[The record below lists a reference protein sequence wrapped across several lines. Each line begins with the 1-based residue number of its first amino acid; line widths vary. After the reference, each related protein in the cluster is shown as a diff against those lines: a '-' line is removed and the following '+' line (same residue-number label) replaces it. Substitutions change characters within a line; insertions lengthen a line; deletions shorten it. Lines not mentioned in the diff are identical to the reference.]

1 MSRAGT
7 NPERGAALLTVLMIV
22 AVMSTLA
29 LGLSQAVL
37 ASTERARLLD
47 TQAQLRLYAA
57 AAEEV
62 AQSQLTQLIAETQG
76 RLSSDLPGFGEA
88 RVFPVEGGSVRV
100 QVRDLT
106 NCFNLNAVAVDAA
119 VSDETAQQTET
130 LAVILEE
137 GGVAESDARALE
149 AALGDWI
156 DDDRISRPS
165 GAEDAYYLGLSVP
178 YRTSSQSLMN
188 MSEMLAIRGFERAL
202 LEDFKSVLCALP
214 EHTLNPKPRLNL
226 NTLRVDQA
234 SRLRWALSGALEIN
248 EVRSLIEA
256 RPIGGWTDTES
267 FLEEPVV
274 QRVAPEQRQLDRL
287 SVVSSLIETVIEV
300 SYRDDVVR
308 IKVLFE
314 LESGQPVRVLRRERV
329 S

>member
-1 MSRAGT
+1 MSGRVKKH
-7 NPERGAALLTVLMIV
+7 ERGAALLTVLMIV

-47 TQAQLRLYAA
+47 AQAQLRLYAV

-62 AQSQLTQLIAETQG
+62 AQSQLTQLITETQG
-76 RLSSDLPGFGEA
+76 RLTSDLPGFGEP
-88 RVFPVEGGSVRV
+88 RVFPVEGGNVSV

-106 NCFNLNAVAVDAA
+106 NCFNLNAVATEIA
-119 VSDETAQQTET
+119 VSDEAPQKTET
-130 LAVILEE
+130 LSLILEE
-137 GGVAESDARALE
+137 GGMAQSDARALE
-149 AALGDWI
+149 AALGDWM
-156 DDDRISRPS
+156 DGDRISRPS
-165 GAEDAYYLGLSVP
+165 GAEDAYYLGLSLP
-178 YRTSSQSLMN
+178 YRTSSQSLTN
-188 MSEMLAIRGFERAL
+188 MSEMLAIRGFERVL
-202 LEDFKSVLCALP
+202 LEDFQSVLCALP
-214 EHTLNPKPRLNL
+214 EHTIYPTPPLNL
-226 NTLRVDQA
+226 NTLKLEQA

-248 EVRSLIEA
+248 EIRSLIEA
-256 RPIGGWTDTES
+256 RPVGGWTDIER

-287 SVVSSLIETVIEV
+287 SVVSSLIETLIEV
-300 SYRDDVVR
+300 SYRDETLQM
-308 IKVLFE
+308 KVLFE